1 MYRNEMTKH
10 DIYFGQIYRVG
21 RFRHGRALYGR
32 WIYNYLCNQYLTPLN
47 KIVDIKLSAN
57 DAFLE

>member
-1 MYRNEMTKH
+1 MTKH